1 MDNIVQKLRDE
12 VTDLKEIDYKIFAF
26 TLVGFDVTTI
36 SHLLDMSIN
45 AVHVRKTRMRKHIE
59 DLNPV
64 HKAEFMETLSSRVIP
79 TRTI

>member
-1 MDNIVQKLRDE
+1 MLFLDMPYQVERK
-12 VTDLKEIDYKIFAF
+12 IDYKIFAF

-59 DLNPV
+59 DQNPV
-64 HKAEFMETLSSRVIP
+64 HKAEFMETLSSRAIP